1 MGFKE
6 TMQDILE
13 NGSGAFAKLK
23 SIEKWSMDTVW
34 ENLGLIIEAVEDGF
48 SAIVSLKEKVGD
60 LVEDDE
66 AQNELAEI
74 LDDAIKLN
82 AMLEAVDG
90 MIFKVIIKAVC
101 TALAPY
107 VALSAEEVEA

>member
-1 MGFKE
+1 MAGFKE
-6 TMQDILE
+6 TILDILE
-13 NGSGAFAKLK
+13 HGSDAFAKLK
-23 SIEKWSMDTVW
+23 AIDKWSMDSVW

-48 SAIVSLKEKVGD
+48 QAIASLKEKLGG
-60 LVEDDE
+60 LVNDDE
-66 AQNELAEI
+66 AQNELAEL

-101 TALAPY
+101 TAIAPY
-107 VALSAEEVEA
+107 VKEEA